1 MGTTKYKE
9 KKEKVHRLLG
19 GKKKN
24 SFKL

>member
-19 GKKKN
+19 GKKKTV
-24 SFKL
+24 